1 MKIEIKIKIYWGV
14 FKTKWIKIFNP
25 YEWFLNRN
33 HIPFDLSSDAN
44 YYHLYN
50 EFLDD
55 LYELYLKTGSNYF
68 WYKTTGELDC
78 NYKQDLVPGEG
89 IYLKMELLRD
99 AKIKSIFE

>member
-1 MKIEIKIKIYWGV
+1 MKLKLKYIEECLKPNESKYSS
-14 FKTKWIKIFNP
+14 P

-89 IYLKMELLRD
+89 IYLKKELLRD